1 MEQEQDGGRPP
12 RARFQLQY
20 VQDHGLAVEI
30 SWSGFDSYS
39 TRTYT
44 N

>member
-12 RARFQLQY
+12 RARFQLRY
-20 VQDHGLAVEI
+20 VQDHGLAGEI
-30 SWSGFDSYS
+30 SWSVVDSHS